1 MAEDLTKFKLKK
13 IENERLALLSN
24 WTVEDVNYDD
34 WINYNDRDSQKALE
48 SRALCSAIGYDLEEL
63 DGKKR
68 KLLEKR

>member
-1 MAEDLTKFKLKK
+1 MTVEFKLKK

-34 WINYNDRDSQKALE
+34 WINYNDRDSRKSLE
-48 SRALCSAIGYDLEEL
+48 SRAWCSAIGYDLEQL
-63 DGKKR
+63 DEEKR